1 MATARAGRPRYT
13 RVVPIAA
20 RAARGTLSPDLF
32 DVTADTIAAHLEDAA
47 HYPGGQADAVARPRT
62 EADVAA
68 VLADGRPVLPVGA
81 QSSLTGGATPTGG
94 IVLSTMRLA
103 SIEPAVEGHVRA
115 GAGVALAALQEA
127 LAAQALEFPPV
138 PTFLGAT
145 VGGAIA
151 TNAAGAATYKY
162 GPTRPWVL
170 GLTVVLPAGDVID
183 VMRGEHLLDHTGTF
197 VIDGPGGHR
206 VVPVPTYVMPDVV
219 KRSAGYHAAPGMD
232 VVDLFVGAEGTL
244 GVITSAVLRVQ
255 PARAGLCYA
264 LVPVADEPRGLAAP

>member
-68 VLADGRPVLPVGA
+68 VLTDGRPVLPV
-81 QSSLTGGATPTGG
+81 
-94 IVLSTMRLA
+94 
-103 SIEPAVEGHVRA
+103 
-115 GAGVALAALQEA
+115 
-127 LAAQALEFPPV
+127 
-138 PTFLGAT
+138 GAT